1 MSGPGLRGLA
11 VELTT
16 HGGLSPDEWLAQ
28 FQPAAEASM
37 RSQFATEE
45 DRGTLR
51 EFDFASREDGV
62 WATVSFSMVSCPGI
76 TFIRSQRV
84 MPDLSADEDPDFAA
98 MLFGTHLIE
107 WFYTNARKKT
117 PDADGI
123 IRN

>member
-1 MSGPGLRGLA
+1 MELA
-11 VELTT
+11 V
-16 HGGLSPDEWLAQ
+16 HGELSPEEWLER
-28 FQPAAEASM
+28 FQRAAEASM

-51 EFDFASREDGV
+51 ELVFDSREDGV
-62 WATVSFSMVSCPGI
+62 WATVSFSMASHPGI

-84 MPDLSADEDPDFAA
+84 MPDLSAEEDPDFAA
-98 MLFGTHLIE
+98 MLLGIHLIE
-107 WFYTNARKKT
+107 WFYTEARKKT